1 MEKIKQKRRIR
12 HINRKNETKTEESGI
27 SMGKNKTKKEN
38 QAYQQ
43 EK

>member
-1 MEKIKQKRRIR
+1 MGKK
-12 HINRKNETKTEESGI
+12 SGI
-27 SMGKNKTKKEN
+27 SMGKNQAYQWQKKKHINGKNKTKKKN